1 MREEK
6 FFFVILCCIQKYIY
20 ISKLIMDNAFKIIVV
35 EACLPSIFFYFFLTN
50 MCVLTYVATN
60 LLFTLFVILEENE
73 KSIWLD

>member
-1 MREEK
+1 
-6 FFFVILCCIQKYIY
+6 
-20 ISKLIMDNAFKIIVV
+20 MDNAFKIIVV